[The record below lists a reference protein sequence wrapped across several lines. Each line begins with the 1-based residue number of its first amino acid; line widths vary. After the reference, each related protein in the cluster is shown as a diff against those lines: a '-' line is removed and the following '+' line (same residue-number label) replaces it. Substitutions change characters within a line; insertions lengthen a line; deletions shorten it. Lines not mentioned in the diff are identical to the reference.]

1 MSRPLRIEYPNAWY
15 HVMNRGRRGEEI
27 FSCKKDYEV
36 FINLLKETAEL
47 WNVKVTAYCLM
58 PNHYHILLQT
68 PEANLS
74 RAMRHLNGIYTQRY
88 NKMHGYDGQLFRGRY
103 KSVLVDSDSYLL
115 ELLKYIH
122 KNPLKAKL
130 AEKIE
135 DYPWSS
141 HKPYLSNS
149 KNYNWLNKKFV
160 FSMLNNDKKKWKAE
174 YKKLMNQDNK
184 DQIYK
189 IFESKKLPSFIGS
202 ENFIKWV
209 KKKFYQPDS
218 KKEIIETKSL
228 APTADEIIQA
238 VCNYFDLEKN
248 DILIPRRGRFNE
260 PRNIAVYLVRQI
272 RKEPLV
278 KIADYF
284 KINSFSSVSSVII
297 RLEKRLKS
305 DKKLNKTVLEIKSKF
320 RMSQE

>member
-68 PEANLS
+68 PDANLS

-122 KNPLKAKL
+122 KNPLKSKL

-141 HKPYLSNS
+141 HKAYLSNS
-149 KNYNWLNKKFV
+149 KNYNWLNKEFV

-184 DQIYK
+184 DEIYK